1 MTDKTYPASERK
13 HIESIESFLE
23 QAIVEYLQWMTENG
37 YSLPIREEHQKTLRQ
52 FYKFVSLKKYVLTE
66 VFTLSTLN
74 AFTTIHGRSS
84 TGPVRGLA
92 QYLFAQKRIPEPIP
106 RKEYLLPDIY
116 EAYLLYRQKYHN
128 TPYRRRK
135 QIKRVLAAFH
145 DFLTDLNQELRTLK
159 IEQIDAFHVQF
170 NAAFAPGTQRLYRY
184 YLRGFLFY
192 LYHER
197 RWLKKDLASLVKG
210 APVYTM
216 SKPPKFL
223 RRQEIAKVF
232 DDPLYISAR
241 DLRTYAM
248 AHLAYF
254 LGLRPQEI
262 TKIRL
267 NDISFQKAELDLLDR
282 KNDTPVK
289 LPIPDRVLKAITA
302 YIIGGRPQSKSRMLF
317 LSHMVPYGPLSPVR
331 VSSELSAYLNK
342 INLQATGYW
351 LRHTYA
357 QNLLQAGA
365 SLHDIKEMM
374 GHDCIESSKHYLH
387 IHIDMMRK
395 VLFDETI

>member
-1 MTDKTYPASERK
+1 MIDKKHPTSERK
-13 HIESIESFLE
+13 HIESTESFLE
-23 QAIVEYLQWMTENG
+23 QAIADYLQWMTENG
-37 YSLPIREEHQKTLRQ
+37 YSSPTREEHQKTLRQ
-52 FYKFVSLKKYVLTE
+52 FYKFISPKRYALTG
-66 VFTLSTLN
+66 VFTLSTLD
-74 AFTTIHGRSS
+74 AFTTIHGKSCSHPIRD
-84 TGPVRGLA
+84 LA
-92 QYLFAQKRIPEPIP
+92 RYLFDQKRIPEPIP
-106 RKEYLLPDIY
+106 RKEYPLPDIY

-145 DFLTDLNQELRTLK
+145 DFLTDISQELRTLK
-159 IEQIDAFHVQF
+159 IEQIDAFHAQF
-170 NAAFAPGTQRLYRY
+170 NPTFAPGTQRLYRY
-184 YLRGFLFY
+184 YLRGFLSY
-192 LYHER
+192 LYHEK
-197 RWLKKDLASLVKG
+197 RWFKKDLASLVKG

-223 RRQEIAKVF
+223 RRREIAKVF
-232 DDPLYISAR
+232 DDPLYTSAR

-282 KNDTPVK
+282 KNDIPVK
-289 LPIPDRVLKAITA
+289 LPMPERVLKAITA

-317 LSHMVPYGPLSPVR
+317 LSHMAPYGPLSPAR
-331 VSSELSAYLNK
+331 VSSELSAYLKK
-342 INLQATGYW
+342 INVQATGYW

-365 SLHDIKEMM
+365 SLYDIKEMM

-395 VLFDETI
+395 VLFDETL